1 MELKKLQIDLALQSK
16 WNIGYF
22 ASGLIFWLYVL
33 VVSNVYPIEISS
45 IHALVGTFC
54 IFPVA
59 VLLSK
64 VFGAD
69 PFNKE
74 NKLGNLIGYTH
85 MSVIAMSFPIIL
97 LLFFNYPEGLLLGMA
112 IAYCLD
118 FYVMSWA
125 FGSPIFGVVA
135 AIRVVLVSSLWLFL
149 PAHRMLT
156 IPSIVILSYV
166 VIIILIL
173 TTRTKWL
180 KKNA

>member
-1 MELKKLQIDLALQSK
+1 M
-16 WNIGYF
+16 
-22 ASGLIFWLYVL
+22 
-33 VVSNVYPIEISS
+33 SS
-45 IHALVGTFC
+45 IYPLVGTFC

-69 PFNKE
+69 PFSKE
-74 NKLGNLIGYTH
+74 NKLGDLIGYTH
-85 MSVIAMSFPIIL
+85 MSVIATSFPIIL

-135 AIRVVLVSSLWLFL
+135 AVRVVLVSSLLYSAYLFFRHHGATSRL
-149 PAHRMLT
+149 SIYVGYCTIWHRYRHYFW
-156 IPSIVILSYV
+156 SRSF
-166 VIIILIL
+166 
-173 TTRTKWL
+173 W
-180 KKNA
+180 